1 MTQTMT
7 QKSIFTAL
15 LSGFVALW
23 VSASVAATA
32 KLPSNSVYQLDVAMT
47 DQDGRTT
54 RWGDT
59 ASPTSG
65 PRIVS
70 MFYTHCDYV
79 CPMLFEAVRNI
90 ELQLPPAQRQ
100 RLQVGLITLDPVR
113 DDVVA
118 LKKTADQR
126 GGDAARWH
134 LYRTQP
140 KDVRKLAGVLGV
152 QFRQLKNGEF
162 NHSTLIILLD
172 AQGVEL
178 ARTDNIAKLDANF
191 IKVVLK
197 ATEVPK

>member
-1 MTQTMT
+1 MTK
-7 QKSIFTAL
+7 KSISAAL
-15 LSGFVALW
+15 LSGLIALW
-23 VSASVAATA
+23 VNASIAAMVE
-32 KLPSNSVYQLDVAMT
+32 LPRSSVYQVDVAVT
-47 DQDGRTT
+47 DQDGRNT
-54 RWGDT
+54 RWSDA
-59 ASPTSG
+59 ASPSSG

-70 MFYTHCDYV
+70 MFYTHCDFV
-79 CPMLFEAVRNI
+79 CPMLFEAIRNI
-90 ELQLPPAQRQ
+90 ELQLPPTQRQ

-126 GGDAARWH
+126 GGEAARWR

-191 IKVVLK
+191 VKAVLK
-197 ATEVPK
+197 ATEVSK

>member
-1 MTQTMT
+1 MTK
-7 QKSIFTAL
+7 KSFFYAMF
-15 LSGFVALW
+15 SGFMILW
-23 VSASVAATA
+23 GIGIAGAATA
-32 KLPSNSVYQLDVAMT
+32 ELPRNSVYQLDVAVT

-54 RWGDT
+54 RWGDA
-59 ASPTSG
+59 ASPASG

-70 MFYTHCDYV
+70 MFYTHCDFV
-79 CPMLFEAVRNI
+79 CPMLFEAIRNI

-113 DDVVA
+113 DDVAA
-118 LKKTADQR
+118 LKKTAGQR
-126 GGDAARWH
+126 GGDTARWR

-172 AQGVEL
+172 PQGVEL
-178 ARTDNIAKLDANF
+178 ARTDNMTQPDANF
-191 IKVVLK
+191 IKAVLK

>member
-1 MTQTMT
+1 MTK
-7 QKSIFTAL
+7 KSIYTAL
-15 LSGFVALW
+15 LSGFIAVW
-23 VSASVAATA
+23 VSASVAATLE
-32 KLPSNSVYQLDVAMT
+32 LPRNSVYQLDVAVT

-59 ASPTSG
+59 ASPSSG
-65 PRIVS
+65 PRMVS
-70 MFYTHCDYV
+70 MFYTRCDYV
-79 CPMLFEAVRNI
+79 CPMLFEAIRNI

-100 RLQVGLITLDPVR
+100 RLQVGLITLDPAR
-113 DDVVA
+113 DDTAA

-126 GGDAARWH
+126 GGDSARWR

-178 ARTDNIAKLDANF
+178 ARTDNITKPDANF
-191 IKVVLK
+191 IKAVLK

>member
-1 MTQTMT
+1 MT

-23 VSASVAATA
+23 VSASVAAPV
-32 KLPSNSVYQLDVAMT
+32 KLPSNSVYQLDVAVT

-54 RWGDT
+54 RWGD
-59 ASPTSG
+59 AVGSSSG
-65 PRIVS
+65 PRMVS

-113 DDVVA
+113 DDIAA

-126 GGDAARWH
+126 GGDATRWR

-178 ARTDNIAKLDANF
+178 ARTDNIAKLDADF
-191 IKVVLK
+191 IKAVLK
-197 ATEVPK
+197 ATETPK